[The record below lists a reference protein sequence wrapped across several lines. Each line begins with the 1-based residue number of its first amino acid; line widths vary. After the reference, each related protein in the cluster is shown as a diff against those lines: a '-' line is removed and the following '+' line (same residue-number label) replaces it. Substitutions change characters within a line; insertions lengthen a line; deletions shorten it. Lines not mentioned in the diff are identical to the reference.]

1 MKTIFS
7 ERVTA
12 GMWELTLPDVLAQH
26 ARSRPLEL
34 AAVCGDTRLRWPELD
49 GRARRLAGALAQA
62 GVTRGDRVLWV
73 AQGCH
78 RVLEGLVA
86 CGFLGAVFC
95 PVNWRQTSD
104 ELAFVLD
111 DASPRVVFW
120 QEAEIGDT
128 VRAARAATGPEAQAT
143 WVCHDDGGY
152 ERFLAAGQPVRDVR
166 AEAGDGV
173 LMIYTSAFSGRPN
186 GAVLSHR
193 AVLAQDLVIA
203 HVNGVEGTDV
213 FLNSGPL
220 FHLGTLMRTFA
231 TFHLGG
237 TNVFVARVEPHEL
250 CRIIEQERCTGAF
263 LMPPTMAQ
271 MVEANRDGRYDLK
284 SLRTGGGTPEWAAM
298 VTVDPS
304 AKPAGGTGQT
314 EVMGL
319 VTFQAFGGAGAHG
332 RPSPMAQVRIHDD
345 DDVECP
351 PGEVGEIVV
360 RGPVVGNGYHNRPE
374 LNAARQRNGWW
385 HTGDLGRV
393 EDDGSVTFIGPKARL
408 IKSAAENIYPAE
420 VEACLSSHP
429 AVREAAIIGVP
440 DEVWAQSV
448 KAIVAVRDGMAVTAE
463 ELVQHCR
470 ARIASYKKPR
480 TVEFVDAL
488 PRQGYAVDYD
498 ALDARYGGGGYPG
511 GRNRSV

>member
-1 MKTIFS
+1 
-7 ERVTA
+7 
-12 GMWELTLPDVLAQH
+12 MWELTLPDVLAQH
-26 ARSRPLEL
+26 ARSRPDQL
-34 AAVCGDTRLRWPELD
+34 AAVCGEVRLRWPELD
-49 GRARRLAGALAQA
+49 ARARQLAGALAGA
-62 GVTRGDRVLWV
+62 GARRGDRVVWA

-78 RVLEGLVA
+78 RVLEALLA
-86 CGFLGAVFC
+86 CGYVGAVFC

-120 QEAEIGDT
+120 QEAEIGAT
-128 VRAARAATGPEAQAT
+128 VRAARQVAPGSAT

-152 ERFLAAGQPVRDVR
+152 ERFLAGAEPVTEVA
-166 AEAGDGV
+166 AEASDGV
-173 LMIYTSAFSGRPN
+173 LMIYTGAFSGRPN

-193 AVLAQDLVIA
+193 AVLAQDLVIT
-203 HVNGVEGTDV
+203 HVNGVDCSDV

-237 TNVFVARVEPHEL
+237 TNVFVARVEPQEL
-250 CRIIEQERCTGAF
+250 CRLVEQERCTGAF

-284 SLRTGGGTPEWAAM
+284 SLRSAGGPPGWDDM
-298 VTVDPS
+298 VTIDPS
-304 AKPAGGTGQT
+304 PRPAGGTGQT

-319 VTFQAFGGAGAHG
+319 VTFQAFGGTGAHG
-332 RPSPMAQVRIHDD
+332 RPSPMAQVRVHDED
-345 DDVECP
+345 GTECA

-360 RGPVVGNGYHNRPE
+360 RGPVVCNGYHNRPE
-374 LNAARQRNGWW
+374 LNAAKQRGGWW

-393 EDDGSVTFIGPKARL
+393 EADGSVTFIGPKARM

-420 VEACLSSHP
+420 VESCLTSHP
-429 AVREAAIIGVP
+429 AVREAAVIGVP
-440 DEVWAQSV
+440 DDVWAQSV
-448 KAIVAVRDGMAVTAE
+448 KAIVAVREGMAVTPD
-463 ELVQHCR
+463 ELIAHCR
-470 ARIASYKKPR
+470 ERIASYKKPR

-488 PRQGYAVDYD
+488 PRLGYAVDYD
-498 ALDARYGGGGYPG
+498 ALDASFGGGGYPG
-511 GRNRSV
+511 GWNRSV

>member
-1 MKTIFS
+1 
-7 ERVTA
+7 
-12 GMWELTLPDVLAQH
+12 MWELTLPDVLAQH
-26 ARSRPLEL
+26 ARSRPDGV
-34 AAVCGDTRLRWPELD
+34 AAVCGDVRLRWPELD
-49 GRARRLAGALAQA
+49 MRARRLAGALAGA
-62 GVTRGDRVLWV
+62 GTGRGDRVVWA

-78 RVLEGLVA
+78 RVLEALLA
-86 CGFLGAVFC
+86 CGYLGAVFC

-104 ELAFVLD
+104 ELVFVLD

-120 QEAEIGDT
+120 QEAEIGAT
-128 VRAARAATGPEAQAT
+128 VRAARQASAGDAT

-152 ERFLAAGQPVRDVR
+152 ERFLAAAEPVADVR
-166 AEAGDGV
+166 AEPSDGV

-193 AVLAQDLVIA
+193 AVLAQDLVIT
-203 HVNGVEGTDV
+203 HVNGVESTDV

-250 CRIIEQERCTGAF
+250 CRLIEEERCTAAF

-271 MVEANRDGRYDLK
+271 MVEANRDRRYDLT
-284 SLRTGGGTPEWAAM
+284 SLRSAGGPPGWEAM
-298 VTVDPS
+298 VTIDPS
-304 AKPAGGTGQT
+304 PRPAGGTGQT

-319 VTFQAFGGAGAHG
+319 VTFQVFGGAGAHG

-345 DDVECP
+345 GDRECA

-360 RGPVVGNGYHNRPE
+360 RGPVVCNGYHNRPE
-374 LNAARQRNGWW
+374 LNAAKQRNGWW

-393 EDDGSVTFIGPKARL
+393 EPDGSVTFIGPKARM

-420 VEACLSSHP
+420 VEACLAAHP
-429 AVREAAIIGVP
+429 AVREAAVIGVP
-440 DEVWAQSV
+440 DAVWAQSV
-448 KAIVAVRDGMAVTAE
+448 KAIVAVREGMTVTPD
-463 ELVQHCR
+463 ELIQHCR
-470 ARIASYKKPR
+470 ERIASYKKPR
-480 TVEFVDAL
+480 LVEFVDAL
-488 PRQGYAVDYD
+488 PRQGYTVDYD
-498 ALDARYGGGGYPG
+498 ALDDRFGGGGYPG
-511 GRNRSV
+511 GWNRSV

>member
-237 TNVFVARVEPHEL
+237 TNVFVARV
-250 CRIIEQERCTGAF
+250 
-263 LMPPTMAQ
+263 
-271 MVEANRDGRYDLK
+271 
-284 SLRTGGGTPEWAAM
+284 
-298 VTVDPS
+298 
-304 AKPAGGTGQT
+304 
-314 EVMGL
+314 
-319 VTFQAFGGAGAHG
+319 
-332 RPSPMAQVRIHDD
+332 
-345 DDVECP
+345 
-351 PGEVGEIVV
+351 
-360 RGPVVGNGYHNRPE
+360 
-374 LNAARQRNGWW
+374 
-385 HTGDLGRV
+385 
-393 EDDGSVTFIGPKARL
+393 
-408 IKSAAENIYPAE
+408 
-420 VEACLSSHP
+420 
-429 AVREAAIIGVP
+429 
-440 DEVWAQSV
+440 
-448 KAIVAVRDGMAVTAE
+448 
-463 ELVQHCR
+463 
-470 ARIASYKKPR
+470 
-480 TVEFVDAL
+480 
-488 PRQGYAVDYD
+488 
-498 ALDARYGGGGYPG
+498 
-511 GRNRSV
+511 